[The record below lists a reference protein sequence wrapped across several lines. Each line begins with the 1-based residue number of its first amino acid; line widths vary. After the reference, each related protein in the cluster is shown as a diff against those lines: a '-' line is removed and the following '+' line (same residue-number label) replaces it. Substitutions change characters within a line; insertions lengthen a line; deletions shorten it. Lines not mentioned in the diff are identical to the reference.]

1 MGKNLVFMPEC
12 HSTNTY
18 ALQLCQQKQSLEG
31 TVVITN
37 NQTAGRGQRGNTWE
51 AEPGTNLTFSII
63 LKPTFMLATEQFMLN
78 RAVSLGIANFLRSQL
93 PKAVRIK
100 WPNDM
105 LVQEKKIC
113 GVLIENVIQGSAI
126 SASVVGIGLNVNQ
139 HRFSIERATSLHLE
153 TGILYDLS
161 IMLDELLHCIETYWL
176 MLRERHYEALNEQY
190 LEQLFAKDEPRQ
202 FRTGTEIF
210 EGTITGVDVVGRL
223 IINTSAGERVFG
235 MKEVEFVFRDVNG

>member
-18 ALQLCQQKQSLEG
+18 ALQLCQQKQSVEG

-51 AEPGTNLTFSII
+51 AEPGTNLTFSLV
-63 LKPTFMLATEQFMLN
+63 LKPTFLHAAEQFMLN
-78 RAVSLGIANFLRSQL
+78 RAVSLGIADFLRSQL
-93 PKAVRIK
+93 PKAVKIK

-113 GVLIENVIQGSAI
+113 GVLIENVIQGSGL

-139 HRFSIERATSLHLE
+139 HRFSIDRATSLYLQ
-153 TGILYDLS
+153 TGISYDLS
-161 IMLDELLHCIETYWL
+161 AMLDELLHCIERYWL
-176 MLRERHYEALNEQY
+176 MLREGRYEILNDQY
-190 LEQLFAKDEPRQ
+190 LELLFARDEKRQ
-202 FRTGTEIF
+202 FKAGTEIF
-210 EGTITGVDVVGRL
+210 EGAITGVDVVGRL
-223 IINTSAGERVFG
+223 MIQTPFGERVFG
-235 MKEVEFVFRDVNG
+235 MKEVEFVY

>member
-18 ALQLCQQKQSLEG
+18 ALQLCQQKQSVEG

-51 AEPGTNLTFSII
+51 AEPGTNLTFSLI
-63 LKPTFMLATEQFMLN
+63 LKPTFLLAAEQFMLN
-78 RAVSLGIANFLRSQL
+78 RAVSLGIADFLRSQL
-93 PKAVRIK
+93 PQAVKIK

-113 GVLIENVIQGSAI
+113 GVLIENVIQGSGL
-126 SASVVGIGLNVNQ
+126 SASVVGIGMNVNQ
-139 HRFSIERATSLHLE
+139 HRFSIDRATSLYLQ

-161 IMLDELLHCIETYWL
+161 SMLDELLHCIETYWL
-176 MLRERHYEALNEQY
+176 VLREGRYDELKDQY
-190 LEQLFAKDEPRQ
+190 LEQLFARDEKRQ
-202 FRTGTEIF
+202 FKTGTEIF
-210 EGTITGVDVVGRL
+210 EGEITGVDAVGRL
-223 IINTSAGERVFG
+223 VIQTPFGERVFG
-235 MKEVEFVFRDVNG
+235 MKEVEFVY

>member
-18 ALQLCQQKQSLEG
+18 ALQLCQQKQNVEG

-51 AEPGTNLTFSII
+51 AEPGTNLTFSLI
-63 LKPTFMLATEQFMLN
+63 LKPTFLLAVEQFMLN
-78 RAVSLGIANFLRSQL
+78 RAVSLGIADFLRSQL
-93 PKAVRIK
+93 PKAVKIK

-113 GVLIENVIQGSAI
+113 GVLIENVIQGSGL

-139 HRFSIERATSLHLE
+139 HRFSIDRATSLYLQ

-161 IMLDELLHCIETYWL
+161 AMLDELLHCIETYWL
-176 MLRERHYEALNEQY
+176 MLREGRYETLNDQY
-190 LEQLFAKDEPRQ
+190 LEQLFARDEKRQ
-202 FRTGTEIF
+202 FKTATEIF
-210 EGTITGVDVVGRL
+210 EGAITGVDPVGRL
-223 IINTSAGERVFG
+223 VIQTPFGERVFG
-235 MKEVEFVFRDVNG
+235 MKEVEFVY